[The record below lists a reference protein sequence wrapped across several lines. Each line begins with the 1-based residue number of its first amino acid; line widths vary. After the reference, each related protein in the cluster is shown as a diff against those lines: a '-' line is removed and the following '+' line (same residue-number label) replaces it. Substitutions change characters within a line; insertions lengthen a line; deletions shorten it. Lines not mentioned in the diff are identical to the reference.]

1 MKIPFSCDLKV
12 YGVRTHDEK
21 EKSFGA
27 VLETN
32 QAALFSASCY
42 VPKLQIIF
50 LVHSMYFFRTMHVH
64 ILQVKTDGTCGYVNL
79 IWIY

>member
-1 MKIPFSCDLKV
+1 M
-12 YGVRTHDEK
+12 
-21 EKSFGA
+21 
-27 VLETN
+27 
-32 QAALFSASCY
+32 FSASYY